1 MKETID
7 LTAKG
12 SKKEKIWRII
22 GNITLNMSI
31 KEKLEG
37 DDWLIDNVIFAAEK
51 LLQQQFPQI
60 FGLQNPILQRTA
72 TFDIANGNKRIRS
85 NFKSQ

>member
-1 MKETID
+1 MKAID
-7 LTAKG
+7 LTEKG
-12 SKKEKIWRII
+12 SKSPKKEKIWRRI

-37 DDWLIDNVIFAAEK
+37 DDWLTDNVIFAAEK

-72 TFDIANGNKRIRS
+72 TFNGNKRIRS